1 MPPLGTA
8 SSAVMLNTAPVV
20 LLLLTIAEFSRIA
33 SKSRIIVPPEFSKP
47 TPEIMISS
55 PSGSSP
61 ESAEIV
67 PVLTIPPETSS
78 VPEINMPPAFSMSPE
93 RFISA
98 KSLTVIVLLLMR
110 VPPLLTA
117 PNLVTVALALLL
129 VLSLPIMP

>member
-1 MPPLGTA
+1 
-8 SSAVMLNTAPVV
+8 MLNTALLV
-20 LLLLTIAEFSRIA
+20 LLRIGEFSRVA
-33 SKSRIIVPPEFSKP
+33 SKSRIIVPPEFSRR

-55 PSGSSP
+55 PSGWSP

-67 PVLTIPPETSS
+67 RMLTIPPETSS
-78 VPEINMPPAFSMSPE
+78 VPETKMPPAFSMSPE

-110 VPPLLTA
+110 VPALLTV

-129 VLSLPIMP
+129 LVPSLSIMP